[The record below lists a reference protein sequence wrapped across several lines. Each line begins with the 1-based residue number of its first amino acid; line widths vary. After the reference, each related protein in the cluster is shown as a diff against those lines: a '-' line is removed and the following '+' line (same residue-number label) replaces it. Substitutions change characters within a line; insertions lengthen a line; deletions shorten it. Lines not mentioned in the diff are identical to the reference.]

1 MCDICLP
8 ILGRY
13 AKKHPST
20 PCPLEK
26 ALYCGLCACHG
37 HSPARCSRDA
47 VFPDITEEATVKITK
62 IPDIYVEISD
72 ADAPVRAALIAN
84 GITPMI
90 CQEKGKKE
98 QKDFIEN
105 KKRLAAYVKERGKTL
120 VFITS
125 ST

>member
-1 MCDICLP
+1 
-8 ILGRY
+8 
-13 AKKHPST
+13 
-20 PCPLEK
+20 
-26 ALYCGLCACHG
+26 
-37 HSPARCSRDA
+37 

>member
-37 HSPARCSRDA
+37 HSPARCSRDT

-120 VFITS
+120 IFIKI
-125 ST
+125 